1 MIHGIHLDYRKTF
14 SVINFLHLVRQG
26 IIRHDTRREKESVP
40 QAIGTGTSF
49 ARDDEQNKGTIP
61 MPMFAR
67 RPSTVSSLIP
77 VDIPQNPQ
85 RQQISELQFDK
96 FPTPHS
102 FLCWK
107 IKFKSRKT
115 TCSDFPSDNILWINE
130 VETVDS
136 LEEVK
141 SSRSIAGQNFP
152 NIEILD
158 ARIASAFNKIIQNS
172 HFKKKVSL
180 EEQKSPERRSV
191 PIAEDRSPYMIYDY
205 FRVTGA
211 HDSELDYADLFSV
224 NLRDENV
231 QECDAR
237 WDEVLLSMS
246 KIPSDDILES
256 LYKFR
261 VRESAQL
268 KTALELYDMEIHQ
281 KISMPKY
288 QKLKTMV
295 KRSIDQKLRLR
306 NFDARHGK
314 IETGAVVKSRKGS
327 SGVEGGTGICYQRKE
342 KGQCSMGDQCSFR
355 HESDARAKPNR
366 TRMSLHFLSH
376 Q

>member
-1 MIHGIHLDYRKTF
+1 MIHGIRLDYRKTF

-61 MPMFAR
+61 MPVFAR

-115 TCSDFPSDNILWINE
+115 TCSDFPSDNMLWINE

-180 EEQKSPERRSV
+180 EEQKAQKDDRFIRGRQ
-191 PIAEDRSPYMIYDY
+191 IAFMIYDY
-205 FRVTGA
+205 F
-211 HDSELDYADLFSV
+211 E
-224 NLRDENV
+224 
-231 QECDAR
+231 
-237 WDEVLLSMS
+237 LLS
-246 KIPSDDILES
+246 
-256 LYKFR
+256 F
-261 VRESAQL
+261 
-268 KTALELYDMEIHQ
+268 EL
-281 KISMPKY
+281 
-288 QKLKTMV
+288 
-295 KRSIDQKLRLR
+295 
-306 NFDARHGK
+306 
-314 IETGAVVKSRKGS
+314 
-327 SGVEGGTGICYQRKE
+327 SG
-342 KGQCSMGDQCSFR
+342 
-355 HESDARAKPNR
+355 
-366 TRMSLHFLSH
+366 
-376 Q
+376 